1 MENIRITMRVFS
13 IINKAT
19 MKCKQ
24 QTANSKQQ
32 TANSKQ
38 QTANSKQQTAN
49 IIISCLLLLLVTACS
64 TVGQKTVPNSA
75 LARRAAFALNTGINE
90 IDITNRYTDG
100 MYRINFTAM
109 SNEKYFQCH
118 VGMSAGVL
126 SDAMCVGI
134 DGSINGVP
142 LWINTP
148 GKAQTAEL
156 GMGNLG
162 ISPELLQWLDN
173 KISCV
178 EPTILAAP

>member
-1 MENIRITMRVFS
+1 
-13 IINKAT
+13 
-19 MKCKQ
+19 MKYTKIK
-24 QTANSKQQ
+24 T
-32 TANSKQ
+32 TVV
-38 QTANSKQQTAN
+38 
-49 IIISCLLLLLVTACS
+49 LLVSLACVACS

-75 LARRAAFALNTGINE
+75 LARRAAFALNIGVNE
-90 IDITNRYTDG
+90 VDITNRYTDG
-100 MYRINFTAM
+100 MYRINYTVM

-126 SDAMCVGI
+126 SDAMCVST
-134 DGSINGVP
+134 DGGINGVP

-148 GKAQTAEL
+148 PKPPTTA
-156 GMGNLG
+156 LG

>member
-1 MENIRITMRVFS
+1 
-13 IINKAT
+13 
-19 MKCKQ
+19 MKYK
-24 QTANSKQQ
+24 TIKIA
-32 TANSKQ
+32 AV
-38 QTANSKQQTAN
+38 
-49 IIISCLLLLLVTACS
+49 LLVSLASVACS
-64 TVGQKTVPNSA
+64 TIGQKTVPNSA
-75 LARRAAFALNTGINE
+75 LARRAAFALNTGVNE
-90 IDITNRYTDG
+90 VNITNRYTDG
-100 MYRINFTAM
+100 MYRINYTVM

-142 LWINTP
+142 LWINSP

-156 GMGNLG
+156 SNLG

>member
-1 MENIRITMRVFS
+1 
-13 IINKAT
+13 

-32 TANSKQ
+32 TAN
-38 QTANSKQQTAN
+38 T
-49 IIISCLLLLLVTACS
+49 IIIFLLLLLVTACS

-75 LARRAAFALNTGINE
+75 LARRAAFALNTGVNE
-90 IDITNRYTDG
+90 VDITNRYTDG
-100 MYRINFTAM
+100 MYRINFTVM
-109 SNEKYFQCH
+109 NDEKYFQCH

-126 SDAMCVGI
+126 SDAMCVGL

-142 LWINTP
+142 LWINTS
-148 GKAQTAEL
+148 GKSSATA
-156 GMGNLG
+156 LG